1 MTIKN
6 VPYYAFAGNARE
18 AMEFYQSIFGGG
30 LNVMTFG
37 QMGDPSLPEDMAE
50 LLAHGHLAGGAIELA
65 CSDYV
70 EGFMGQEPYEIGNHL
85 SLSLWG
91 DDVVEGRS
99 YFEKLSEGGQVNM
112 PFEKQMWGA
121 TYGHVT
127 DKFGMA
133 WSINVSEQV

>member
-1 MTIKN
+1 MTIRN
-6 VPYYAFAGNARE
+6 VPYFAFPGNAR
-18 AMEFYQSIFGGG
+18 AAVEFYRSIFGGQ
-30 LNVMTFG
+30 LDIITFG

-50 LLAHGHLAGGAIELA
+50 LVAHAHLHGGVLELA

-91 DDVVEGRS
+91 DDVAEGRS
-99 YFEKLSEGGQVNM
+99 YFDKLAEGGVINM
-112 PFEKQMWGA
+112 PYEEQMWGD

-127 DKFGMA
+127 DQFGMA
-133 WSINVSEQV
+133 WSINVSAGA